1 MRKIQEHISCYMMRS
16 EIQGEILS
24 QMLQQMSLFLANTN
38 GKILL
43 LIVAKMHRS
52 LTAVA
57 VLGGHGGHCPRP
69 RAFHNPK
76 GAPRLRKIEKKSQ
89 ENM

>member
-52 LTAVA
+52 LTAGNISKA
-57 VLGGHGGHCPRP
+57 IMNLKRSLS
-69 RAFHNPK
+69 K
-76 GAPRLRKIEKKSQ
+76 Q
-89 ENM
+89 